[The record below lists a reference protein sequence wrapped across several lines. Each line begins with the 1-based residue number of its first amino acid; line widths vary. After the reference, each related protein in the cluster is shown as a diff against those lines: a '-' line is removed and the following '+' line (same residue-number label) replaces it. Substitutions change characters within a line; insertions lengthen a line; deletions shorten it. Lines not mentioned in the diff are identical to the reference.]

1 MNALFQLTLIIEFM
15 FFGYCQYIYFSA
27 FFRNKQNSNLTLMLF
42 LLASCVEYV
51 LYVNFYH
58 PLLNAL
64 SIITFSTAI
73 SIFCYESHFITS
85 ILHSCITTCMLTL
98 CELYAVLLTS
108 PFLDKNYLENRTQIN
123 ELMMSTISKLL
134 MFIVCRVIKQIA
146 EKESQK
152 TRSAWL
158 FIVPVLSMILI
169 FQIYDL
175 SSAYMGVEKYNFVL
189 FVSFVVLMVINV
201 VVFKVHEDNIRSA
214 NENAKLKL
222 SEQKQMLDYEN
233 YKLLQKNY
241 ENSRIL
247 IHDIKHHLNIIN
259 SMAENEDLKK
269 YLKSLQLQEYL
280 NDPQKL
286 TGNKIIDVIIHQKSE
301 ICRNKGINFTFSPN
315 NMKFE
320 FANETDIC
328 CILSN
333 LLDNAIESAEKSSE
347 KLLNI
352 EFFSHA
358 DRNMLFIEIEN
369 SCDNE
374 PNMKNGHLLTA
385 KKDKSKHG
393 IGLYSVE
400 KTVKKYNGEL
410 YFNYSEDTK
419 KFRISVM
426 LHRQ

>member
-85 ILHSCITTCMLTL
+85 VLHSCITTCMLTL
-98 CELYAVLLTS
+98 CELCVVLLTS
-108 PFLDKNYLENRTQIN
+108 PFLNQNYLENFTQMN
-123 ELMMSTISKLL
+123 ELIMSTISKLL

-158 FIVPVLSMILI
+158 FIVPVLSMVLV
-169 FQIYDL
+169 YVL
-175 SSAYMGVEKYNFVL
+175 SITYIGIEKYNFVL
-189 FVSFVVLMVINV
+189 FISFIVLMTINA
-201 VVFKVHEDNIRSA
+201 VVFKVHEDSVRSA

-233 YKLLQKNY
+233 YKLLQENY

-247 IHDIKHHLNIIN
+247 IHDIKHHLNVIN
-259 SMAENEDLKK
+259 
-269 YLKSLQLQEYL
+269 L
-280 NDPQKL
+280 NP
-286 TGNKIIDVIIHQKSE
+286 
-301 ICRNKGINFTFSPN
+301 
-315 NMKFE
+315 
-320 FANETDIC
+320 
-328 CILSN
+328 
-333 LLDNAIESAEKSSE
+333 
-347 KLLNI
+347 
-352 EFFSHA
+352 
-358 DRNMLFIEIEN
+358 
-369 SCDNE
+369 
-374 PNMKNGHLLTA
+374 
-385 KKDKSKHG
+385 
-393 IGLYSVE
+393 
-400 KTVKKYNGEL
+400 
-410 YFNYSEDTK
+410 
-419 KFRISVM
+419 
-426 LHRQ
+426 

>member
-280 NDPQKL
+280 NDLQKL

-315 NMKFE
+315 NIKFE
-320 FANETDIC
+320 FVDETDIC

-333 LLDNAIESAEKSSE
+333 LLDNAVESAEKSSE
-347 KLLNI
+347 RKLNV

-426 LHRQ
+426 LHK

>member
-1 MNALFQLTLIIEFM
+1 
-15 FFGYCQYIYFSA
+15 
-27 FFRNKQNSNLTLMLF
+27 
-42 LLASCVEYV
+42 
-51 LYVNFYH
+51 
-58 PLLNAL
+58 
-64 SIITFSTAI
+64 
-73 SIFCYESHFITS
+73 
-85 ILHSCITTCMLTL
+85 MLTL

-169 FQIYDL
+169 FQIYGL

-280 NDPQKL
+280 NDLQKL

-315 NMKFE
+315 NIKFE
-320 FANETDIC
+320 FVDETDIC

-333 LLDNAIESAEKSSE
+333 LLDNAVESAEKSSE
-347 KLLNI
+347 RKLNV

-426 LHRQ
+426 LHK

>member
-1 MNALFQLTLIIEFM
+1 MKILFRITMLLEFM
-15 FFGYCQYIYFSA
+15 FYGYCQYTYFSS
-27 FFRNKQNSNLTLMLF
+27 FFKGKQNSNLTLMLF

-169 FQIYDL
+169 FAIYDL

-315 NMKFE
+315 NIKFE
-320 FANETDIC
+320 FVDETDIC

-333 LLDNAIESAEKSSE
+333 LLDNAVESAEKSSE
-347 KLLNI
+347 RKLNV

-426 LHRQ
+426 LHK

>member
-301 ICRNKGINFTFSPN
+301 ICRT
-315 NMKFE
+315 
-320 FANETDIC
+320 
-328 CILSN
+328 
-333 LLDNAIESAEKSSE
+333 EK
-347 KLLNI
+347 
-352 EFFSHA
+352 
-358 DRNMLFIEIEN
+358 
-369 SCDNE
+369 
-374 PNMKNGHLLTA
+374 
-385 KKDKSKHG
+385 
-393 IGLYSVE
+393 
-400 KTVKKYNGEL
+400 
-410 YFNYSEDTK
+410 
-419 KFRISVM
+419 
-426 LHRQ
+426 

>member
-280 NDPQKL
+280 NDLQKL

-301 ICRNKGINFTFSPN
+301 ICRNKGINFTFSPSN
-315 NMKFE
+315 IKFE
-320 FANETDIC
+320 FVDETDIC

-333 LLDNAIESAEKSSE
+333 LLDNAVESAEKSSE
-347 KLLNI
+347 RKLNV

-426 LHRQ
+426 LHK

>member
-169 FQIYDL
+169 FQT
-175 SSAYMGVEKYNFVL
+175 
-189 FVSFVVLMVINV
+189 
-201 VVFKVHEDNIRSA
+201 
-214 NENAKLKL
+214 
-222 SEQKQMLDYEN
+222 
-233 YKLLQKNY
+233 LL
-241 ENSRIL
+241 
-247 IHDIKHHLNIIN
+247 
-259 SMAENEDLKK
+259 
-269 YLKSLQLQEYL
+269 
-280 NDPQKL
+280 
-286 TGNKIIDVIIHQKSE
+286 
-301 ICRNKGINFTFSPN
+301 
-315 NMKFE
+315 
-320 FANETDIC
+320 
-328 CILSN
+328 
-333 LLDNAIESAEKSSE
+333 
-347 KLLNI
+347 
-352 EFFSHA
+352 
-358 DRNMLFIEIEN
+358 
-369 SCDNE
+369 
-374 PNMKNGHLLTA
+374 
-385 KKDKSKHG
+385 
-393 IGLYSVE
+393 
-400 KTVKKYNGEL
+400 
-410 YFNYSEDTK
+410 
-419 KFRISVM
+419 
-426 LHRQ
+426 

>member
-315 NMKFE
+315 NIKFE
-320 FANETDIC
+320 FVDETDIC

-333 LLDNAIESAEKSSE
+333 LLDNAVESAEKSSE
-347 KLLNI
+347 RKLNV

-426 LHRQ
+426 LHK